1 MLGRQDKKKIL
12 QLPPG
17 SIRPNP
23 AQPRRHFAADELESL
38 AESIR
43 QNGLLQPVTV
53 RRGERGWELVAG
65 ERRLRA
71 SVLAGLES
79 IPCIVC
85 SCSEAQSAVLA
96 MIENLQ
102 RQDLDPF
109 EEAEGIRRLITEWN
123 VTQEEAAARLGKSQS
138 AIANKLRLLR
148 FTEEERAAILEG
160 GLSERHARALL
171 RIEPGEKRG
180 EAIRQVREQGLTV
193 AQTEELAELML
204 EEEREPQLE
213 IEKVRP
219 QKKLLLKDVRIFVNT
234 IVHAIDTM
242 RKCGIS
248 AESLQDETEDY
259 IEYRVRIPKKE
270 ALKPSSKKLGPL
282 MRKAHPKIGMEAREK
297 KEQERQ
303 EQLVIWSGSGSSS
316 GPSEDRENPGNTYEG
331 SATAS

>member
-12 QLPPG
+12 QLSPE
-17 SIRPNP
+17 SIHPNP
-23 AQPRRHFAADELESL
+23 SQPRKHFSQEELESL

-53 RRGERGWELVAG
+53 RKGEGGWELVAG

-71 SVLAGLES
+71 SKIAGLES

-85 SCSEAQSAVLA
+85 SCSESQSAVYA

-123 VTQEEAAARLGKSQS
+123 VTQEEAATRLGKSQS

-148 FTEEERAAILEG
+148 FTEEERASILEG

-171 RIEPGEKRG
+171 RIEPGEKRS
-180 EAIRQVREQGLTV
+180 EAIRQVREQELTV
-193 AQTEELAELML
+193 AQTEELTELLL
-204 EEEREPQLE
+204 EEEKQKQPQLE

-234 IVHAIDTM
+234 ILHVIDTM
-242 RKCGIS
+242 RKCGIP
-248 AESLQDETEDY
+248 AESVQDETEEY
-259 IEYRVRIPKKE
+259 IEYKVRIPKDK
-270 ALKPSSKKLGPL
+270 ALKTSAEKPGPL
-282 MRKAHPKIGMEAREK
+282 MRKTKAKNSASDSNS
-297 KEQERQ
+297 QTSQ
-303 EQLVIWSGSGSSS
+303 EQLVIWNS
-316 GPSEDRENPGNTYEG
+316 NPVHTN
-331 SATAS
+331 AS